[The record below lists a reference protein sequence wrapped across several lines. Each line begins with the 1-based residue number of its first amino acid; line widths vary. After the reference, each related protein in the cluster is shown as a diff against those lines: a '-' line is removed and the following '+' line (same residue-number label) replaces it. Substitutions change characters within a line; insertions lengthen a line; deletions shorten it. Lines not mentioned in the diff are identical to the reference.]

1 MCADI
6 SPARRTYYTRKTIPE
21 DGRLYQ
27 QTPRIIELEN
37 PTGSNIV
44 AKRNAGYRSK
54 FELSL
59 ARKLIQNK
67 IKFEYEKKKITYI
80 PKIRTYTPD
89 FYIPATNIYI
99 EAKGEFDKAD
109 RVKMALIKEQHKDL
123 DIRMVFMN
131 ARNKI
136 YKGSKTTYADWCL
149 KHDYR
154 LAEKAIPMEWLKNE
168 KR

>member
-1 MCADI
+1 
-6 SPARRTYYTRKTIPE
+6 
-21 DGRLYQ
+21 
-27 QTPRIIELEN
+27 LEN
-37 PTGSNIV
+37 PNGENIV

-54 FELSL
+54 FELFL

-67 IKFEYEKKKITYI
+67 VKFEYEKKKIMYI
-80 PKIRTYTPD
+80 PKVRTYTPD
-89 FYIPATNIYI
+89 FYIPATDIYI
-99 EAKGEFDKAD
+99 EAIVEFDKAD

-149 KHDYR
+149 KHNYR
-154 LAEKAIPMEWLKNE
+154 WAEKVIPMEWLRNE

>member
-1 MCADI
+1 M
-6 SPARRTYYTRKTIPE
+6 
-21 DGRLYQ
+21 
-27 QTPRIIELEN
+27 EN
-37 PTGSNIV
+37 PNGDNIV

-54 FELSL
+54 FELFL

-67 IKFEYEKKKITYI
+67 VKFEYEKKKIMYI
-80 PKIRTYTPD
+80 PKVRTYTPD
-89 FYIPATNIYI
+89 FYIPATDIYI

-149 KHDYR
+149 KHNYR
-154 LAEKAIPMEWLKNE
+154 WAEKVIPMEWLRNE

>member
-6 SPARRTYYTRKTIPE
+6 SPIRRAYHNRKTIPE
-21 DGRLYQ
+21 DGRIYK
-27 QTPRIIELEN
+27 QTPRVIELEN
-37 PTGSNIV
+37 PSGDNIV

-54 FELSL
+54 FELAL
-59 ARKLIQNK
+59 ARNLIQNK
-67 IKFEYEKKKITYI
+67 IKFEYEKHKILYV
-80 PKIRTYTPD
+80 PKVRTYTPD

-109 RVKMALIKEQHKDL
+109 RVKMALVKEQHKKL

-131 ARNKI
+131 ARNRI

-149 KHDYR
+149 KHDFR
-154 LAEKAIPMEWLKNE
+154 WAEGSIPMEWLK
-168 KR
+168 K

>member
-1 MCADI
+1 
-6 SPARRTYYTRKTIPE
+6 
-21 DGRLYQ
+21 
-27 QTPRIIELEN
+27 LEN
-37 PTGSNIV
+37 PNGDNIV

-54 FELSL
+54 FELFL

-67 IKFEYEKKKITYI
+67 VKFEYEKKKIMYI
-80 PKIRTYTPD
+80 PKVRTYTPD
-89 FYIPATNIYI
+89 FYIPATDIYI

-149 KHDYR
+149 KHNYR
-154 LAEKAIPMEWLKNE
+154 WAEKVIPMEWLRNE

>member
-6 SPARRTYYTRKTIPE
+6 SPARRTHYNRKTIPE
-21 DGRLYQ
+21 DGRIYK

-37 PTGSNIV
+37 PNGENIV
-44 AKRNAGYRSK
+44 AKNNAGYRSK
-54 FELSL
+54 FELAL
-59 ARKLIQNK
+59 AKNLIDKK
-67 IKFEYEKKKITYI
+67 IKFEYEKHKITFV

-89 FYIPATNIYI
+89 FYIPETNIYI

-109 RVKMALIKEQHKDL
+109 RVKMALIKQQHKKL

-131 ARNKI
+131 ARNRI

-149 KHDYR
+149 KNGYR
-154 LAEKAIPMEWLKNE
+154 WAEGSIPMEWLK
-168 KR
+168 K

>member
-6 SPARRTYYTRKTIPE
+6 SPSRRAYYTRKTIPE
-21 DGRLYQ
+21 DGRVYQ

-37 PTGSNIV
+37 PTGDNIV

-54 FELSL
+54 FELFL
-59 ARKLIQNK
+59 AKKLIQNK
-67 IKFEYEKKKITYI
+67 IKFEYEKKKITYV

-109 RVKMALIKEQHKDL
+109 RVKMALVKEQHKDL

-149 KHDYR
+149 KHNYR
-154 LAEKAIPMEWLKNE
+154 WAEKVIPMEWLKNE